1 MTKKLIYTLSAIFCF
16 GLGNVKAQDLNFAEI
31 RDLTKWYNPS
41 IQQDKQASL
50 SLNHRD
56 VRYESLLAY
65 RTTAGMFNL
74 PLKLNSGSEP
84 KGYWNFNLGFAV
96 DQADQGILGTT
107 QAQLGLSYALPINGN
122 ETFMAVSIQ
131 GAYVNSRLDLA
142 GVSFPDQFDQNG
154 PIANAVTQ
162 DPLGGGDSRKWFS
175 SHLGISLFKQSEEL
189 SWNLGFSVR
198 DITSPQVNRQSGS
211 AYHLR
216 PTLGL
221 QAGCT
226 FGENQTKYSFSGI
239 SNWKAQ
245 AFETLVAAGI
255 KQELGNK
262 NLSHVGF
269 GLAYRLRDAFIPS
282 VNVGVSQTQ
291 LSLFYDINV
300 SGISA
305 AGFKRNAFEIGLKH
319 TFSKK

>member
-1 MTKKLIYTLSAIFCF
+1 MTNKLIYTLSAIFCCS
-16 GLGNVKAQDLNFAEI
+16 LTTVKAQDLNFAEI

-41 IQQDKQASL
+41 IQQDRQVTL

-74 PLKLNSGSEP
+74 PLMRKAETAG
-84 KGYWNFNLGFAV
+84 KGFWNFNLGFAV

-107 QAQLGLSYALPINGN
+107 QAQLGLSYALPINAA
-122 ETFMAVSIQ
+122 ETFMAVSLQ
-131 GAYVNSRLDLA
+131 GSYVSSRLDMA

-154 PIANAVTQ
+154 PIANAITQ
-162 DPLGGGDSRKWFS
+162 DPLGAGDTRKWFS
-175 SHLGISLFKQSEEL
+175 SHLGVSLFKQTAEL
-189 SWNLGFSVR
+189 SWNLGLSVR
-198 DITSPQVNRQSGS
+198 DITSPQINRENSNAFQ
-211 AYHLR
+211 LK
-216 PTLGL
+216 PTLGI

-226 FGENQTKYSFSGI
+226 FGENQTKYSLNGI
-239 SNWKAQ
+239 ANWKAQ
-245 AFETLVAAGI
+245 AFESLVAAGV

-282 VNVGVSQTQ
+282 VNVGISQTQ
-291 LSLFYDINV
+291 LSLLYDINV
-300 SGISA
+300 SGIRA
-305 AGFKRNAFEIGLKH
+305 AGFQRNAFEIGLRH